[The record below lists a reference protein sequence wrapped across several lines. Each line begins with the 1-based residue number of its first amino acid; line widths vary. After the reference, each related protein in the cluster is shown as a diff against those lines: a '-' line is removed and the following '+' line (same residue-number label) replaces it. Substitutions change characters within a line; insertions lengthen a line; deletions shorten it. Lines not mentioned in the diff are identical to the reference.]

1 MQAFLVIFK
10 MMKKRIFPTLIAL
23 SALSVSASAAFYS
36 VTGLSKLFAGASL
49 EVMIMAGSLEVA
61 KLVVASLLYQ
71 YWGTINK
78 ALRTYL
84 SVAMVVLVLLTSAG
98 IYGFLSSAYQDTAS
112 KANVV
117 GKEAQVYRVKKER
130 FEQNRA
136 DYQNEKQ
143 KLDEDI
149 SQLRN
154 ALSTGS
160 TTQSVDKKTG
170 QLITKA
176 NNANRK
182 TFETQ
187 LNSAITNKEI
197 VENKLIATTD
207 SISALDMKILDI
219 ESKAEL
225 SGELGPLKYI
235 STLTG
240 KSMDQIINWF
250 LLIIIF
256 VFDPLAI
263 ALVIAANF
271 AFKQLKPTIT
281 PTPIIESEPK
291 KEEEYEPMFPWEDL
305 IEQEEYINE
314 ELEPEPEIIQEPEII
329 PEPIPEQ
336 KKMDS
341 TYNPPIY
348 ISSYD
353 PNYRRKD
360 DDVKTY

>member
-1 MQAFLVIFK
+1 
-10 MMKKRIFPTLIAL
+10 MKKKIFPTLIAL

-49 EVMIMAGSLEVA
+49 EVMVMAGSLEVA

-71 YWGTINK
+71 YWSTINK
-78 ALRTYL
+78 VLRIYL
-84 SVAMVVLVLLTSAG
+84 SIAVVVLILLTSAG

-112 KANVV
+112 KASVV
-117 GKEAQVYRVKKER
+117 GKEAQVYKVKKER

-136 DYQNEKQ
+136 DYQTEKQ

-170 QLITKA
+170 QLVTKA

-182 TFETQ
+182 TFEAQ
-187 LNSAITNKEI
+187 LNSAIANKEI

-225 SGELGPLKYI
+225 SGELGPLKYL

-240 KSMDQIINWF
+240 RPMDQIINWF
-250 LLIIIF
+250 LLVIIF

-271 AFKQLKPTIT
+271 AFKQLKPTVT
-281 PTPIIESEPK
+281 PTIEYEPVV
-291 KEEEYEPMFPWEDL
+291 EEYEPIIPLEDL
-305 IEQEEYINE
+305 IKQEEFINE
-314 ELEPEPEIIQEPEII
+314 ESEPIIEEPVIEPEPPIIEPFIE
-329 PEPIPEQ
+329 EPQQ
-336 KKMDS
+336 KK
-341 TYNPPIY
+341 TEPNYNPPIY

-353 PNYRRKD
+353 RGYRDNKD
-360 DDVKTY
+360 NDIKTY

>member
-1 MQAFLVIFK
+1 
-10 MMKKRIFPTLIAL
+10 MKKRIFPTLIAL

-71 YWGTINK
+71 YWSTINK
-78 ALRTYL
+78 ILRTYL

-98 IYGFLSSAYQDTAS
+98 IYGFLSSAYQDTVN

-117 GKEAQVYRVKKER
+117 GKEAQVYKVKKER

-143 KLDEDI
+143 KLDKDI

-154 ALSTGS
+154 ALSTSS

-170 QLITKA
+170 QLVTKA

-182 TFETQ
+182 TFEAQ
-187 LNSAITNKEI
+187 LNSAISNKEI

-207 SISALDMKILDI
+207 SISTLDMKILDI

-225 SGELGPLKYI
+225 SGELGPLKYL

-240 KSMDQIINWF
+240 KPMDQIINWF
-250 LLIIIF
+250 LLVIIF

-281 PTPIIESEPK
+281 PTIEPEL

-305 IEQEEYINE
+305 MEQEEYINE
-314 ELEPEPEIIQEPEII
+314 MPEPEPEPMSEPELEPI
-329 PEPIPEQ
+329 PEPEPEQ

-341 TYNPPIY
+341 SYAPPIY

-353 PNYRRKD
+353 PGYRRKND
-360 DDVKTY
+360 DIKTY